1 MKFANCD
8 IRAYGP
14 DLKIYIFRNGGPN
27 PATWLKQNLCS
38 FLSSKNC
45 VHAPCMW
52 GWLVW
57 RMWLRP
63 SWLFVYFLSCVFS
76 LSRFFLVMMSSDSLW
91 MEAGWLVW
99 GRDQSLEE
107 SVIVLWLSSSQLPQH
122 RLTIPNYPPSRLQL
136 LILYSASFKSTLGTS
151 SWPLTIFPLG
161 SQKEKRSNFP
171 RTLHWQYPNA
181 LMTRFQLIL
190 LVWSQ
195 TPPNFKVVIEWG

>member
-1 MKFANCD
+1 MVCTGVAHIVLYVLCSTRISGGY
-8 IRAYGP
+8 IRPSEYRSRGILALSGNYFYKYIICTMWYLFRPYGP
-14 DLKIYIFRNGGPN
+14 DFNIYKFRNGGPN
-27 PATWLKQNLCS
+27 QATWLKQNLCS

-122 RLTIPNYPPSRLQL
+122 RLTIPNYPPPG
-136 LILYSASFKSTLGTS
+136 F
-151 SWPLTIFPLG
+151 
-161 SQKEKRSNFP
+161 NF
-171 RTLHWQYPNA
+171 
-181 LMTRFQLIL
+181 
-190 LVWSQ
+190 
-195 TPPNFKVVIEWG
+195 

>member
-1 MKFANCD
+1 M
-8 IRAYGP
+8 
-14 DLKIYIFRNGGPN
+14 NGGSV
-27 PATWLKQNLCS
+27 AGMGTVVEIKLFVCLFS
-38 FLSSKNC
+38 FLC
-45 VHAPCMW
+45 
-52 GWLVW
+52 
-57 RMWLRP
+57 
-63 SWLFVYFLSCVFS
+63 
-76 LSRFFLVMMSSDSLW
+76 FFLVTIFPCYD
-91 MEAGWLVW
+91 EQWLVVNG
-99 GRDQSLEE
+99 GRVAGLGARSKPRGECHRFMAE
-107 SVIVLWLSSSQLPQH
+107 QLPAPPAPPH
-122 RLTIPNYPPSRLQL
+122 YPKLSSRLQL